1 MLTKLDLRSGMGVT
15 VLCIVFAA
23 VYLTIG
29 LVRHDA
35 WLTIAAPVIMLG
47 YAAFLLAFRSRS
59 ESVSLLGG
67 AKGDE
72 RQRQVMLRAT
82 SLMGNVLVLAVL
94 AGFFWALAAGH
105 DTVANALAIL
115 GAVGGVSFGAA
126 VVWYSRHA

>member
-15 VLCIVFAA
+15 VLCIAFAG

-67 AKGDE
+67 TKGDE

-82 SLMGNVLVLAVL
+82 AFMGNVLVLAVL
-94 AGFFWALAAGH
+94 VGFFWALAAGN
-105 DTVANALAIL
+105 DTLSSVLALCGAI
-115 GAVGGVSFGAA
+115 GGLSFGAA
-126 VVWYSRHA
+126 